1 MQFDQ
6 DQKLSPT
13 EQRIQNDDERHR
25 SGYSIGHLGG
35 HINGPKPET
44 PERAR
49 ERKARAIPEETFAD
63 DQELIRLRHDRDLK
77 VDIARDPYS
86 LGSWCAEHGR
96 GQGIAKEAAS
106 DSLMWSMLEDAR
118 NQDAGFPASLSVL
131 QDLLVRQRFQQG
143 LIDLHDKIN
152 AFGGAYYFRGE
163 ADRARRAYEDRLF
176 ALQLAYFDKM
186 EQRSA

>member
-13 EQRIQNDDERHR
+13 EQRIQNDEERR
-25 SGYSIGHLGG
+25 RAGYSIGHLGG

-77 VDIARDPYS
+77 ADIARDPYS

-106 DSLMWSMLEDAR
+106 DSLMWSMLEDAK
-118 NQDAGFPASLSVL
+118 NQDDGFTRSLVVL
-131 QDLLVRQRFQQG
+131 RDLLVRQRFQQG
-143 LIDLHDKIN
+143 LIDLHNKIN
-152 AFGGAYYFRGE
+152 AFGGAYYFQCE
-163 ADRARRAYEDRLF
+163 ADRAKRAYEDRLF
-176 ALQLAYFDKM
+176 ALQLAHFDKT